1 MDVLISEIK
10 DSNRKWINKTAIIP
24 KEMKICVKLQI
35 MQAKKWVTMI
45 YIFQINLLLLLNHD
59 LHLWNYFT
67 SVILYADC

>member
-10 DSNRKWINKTAIIP
+10 DSNRKWINKTDIIP

-35 MQAKKWVTMI
+35 MQAKKWVTVI

-59 LHLWNYFT
+59 LHL
-67 SVILYADC
+67 